1 MTVCIVYLFK
11 PVHIAGYKDNIAL
24 FISVHKL
31 AYTLKISPSVID
43 VCKRIHRVRER
54 KLVVCVSQKIFY
66 AEVFK
71 RLVFRFVRNG
81 GIIAY
86 DLLLKMQRAEHNGII
101 SFDKLV
107 EIGKDLLCRIIYI
120 IAVIA
125 PHPYDVC
132 GHIFGKNAVIR
143 FRYDG

>member
-1 MTVCIVYLFK
+1 
-11 PVHIAGYKDNIAL
+11 
-24 FISVHKL
+24 
-31 AYTLKISPSVID
+31 
-43 VCKRIHRVRER
+43 
-54 KLVVCVSQKIFY
+54 
-66 AEVFK
+66 
-71 RLVFRFVRNG
+71 
-81 GIIAY
+81 
-86 DLLLKMQRAEHNGII
+86 MQRAEHNGII

-120 IAVIA
+120 IAVIV